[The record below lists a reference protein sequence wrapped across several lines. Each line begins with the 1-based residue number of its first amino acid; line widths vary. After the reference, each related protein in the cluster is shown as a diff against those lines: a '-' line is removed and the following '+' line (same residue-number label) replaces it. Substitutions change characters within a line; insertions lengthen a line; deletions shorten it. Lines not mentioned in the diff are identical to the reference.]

1 MKGQNRIFASMID
14 SRILDFIGEHHVLTV
29 ACASRQAAGAPA
41 SSLELWCANAFY
53 VFDPQEE
60 GFIITSEAKTR
71 HAQLFLENPQ
81 VTGSI
86 VLETETVGMI
96 RGLQFSGTVRRCE
109 SGLFDRCRL
118 RYLKRF
124 PYAVFKGGEVWLII
138 PDKMKYTDNRLGFGK
153 KLLWEKEMPG
163 QAGHDDDMIAGHD
176 SEGD

>member
-29 ACASRQAAGAPA
+29 ACASLDGA
-41 SSLELWCANAFY
+41 LWCANAFY
-53 VFDPQEE
+53 VFDEKEE

-124 PYAVFKGGEVWLII
+124 PYAVFKGGEIWLII

-163 QAGHDDDMIAGHD
+163 QAGHDDDMIARHD
-176 SEGD
+176 GEGD